1 MKPDTPPLFNAI
13 NTMEPKHAAVVLM
26 VTLNAFSTPLMLSAT
41 NVALPTIADK
51 FSLTAVT
58 LSWVPM
64 SYLMASAMFILI
76 FGRIADLFGRKRI
89 FLLGTIAVIASSIF
103 TALSINSEM
112 LLLGRFLQGASAAM
126 LYATQI
132 AIVSSVFRPDQRGK
146 AIGLVVSAV
155 YVGLAAGPL
164 LGGIA
169 TDWFGWRANFLL
181 HIPLALVVVHIGIT
195 RVKDEWF
202 GEKGKLDLIGAAL
215 FSGTIVF
222 LCLGITS
229 LPSQASLPLLAL
241 FLLSLALFVRHVR
254 AITNPIWDIRL
265 FLTNSIFT
273 RACGASLIMY
283 TATYANVVLLSL
295 YLQQIKSLSGAEAGV
310 ILMIQPISMAV
321 LAPLSGRLSDRIEP
335 RLLASAGMALTALG
349 LFFLSTLTAGSQLP
363 TVALALAMTG
373 IGFSFFSAPNTN
385 AIMGSVER
393 KDYGSASGALATTR
407 ILGQLGSMVLVTF
420 AMSIV
425 VGDRLIDASNLPAL
439 EHAIQLSFGI
449 ASALCLVG
457 FFLSITRGKT
467 HQPTTEN

>member
-1 MKPDTPPLFNAI
+1 MKPDTPPLLNVI
-13 NTMEPKHAAVVLM
+13 STMEPKHAAVVLM

-41 NVALPTIADK
+41 NVALPTIADQ

-76 FGRIADLFGRKRI
+76 FGRIADLFGRKRLFI
-89 FLLGTIAVIASSIF
+89 LGTIAVIASSIF
-103 TALSINSEM
+103 TALSVNSEM
-112 LLLGRFLQGASAAM
+112 LLIGRFLQGVSAAM

-146 AIGLVVSAV
+146 AIGLVVSSV

-202 GEKGKLDLIGAAL
+202 GEKGKLDLVGAGL
-215 FSGTIVF
+215 FSVTIVF

-241 FLLSLALFVRHVR
+241 FLLSLVVFVRHVS
-254 AITNPIWDIRL
+254 AIEHPIWDIRL
-265 FLTNSIFT
+265 FLSNSIFT

-295 YLQQIKSLSGAEAGV
+295 YLQQIKSLSGAEAGL
-310 ILMIQPISMAV
+310 ILMIQPISMAA
-321 LAPLSGRLSDRIEP
+321 LAPLAGKLSDRIEP
-335 RLLASAGMALTALG
+335 RLLASAGMVLTALG
-349 LFFLSTLTAGSQLP
+349 LFFLSTLAAGSQLP
-363 TVALALAMTG
+363 TVAFALAMTG

-420 AMSIV
+420 AMSMVI
-425 VGDRLIDASNLPAL
+425 GDRLIDASNLPAL
-439 EHAIQLSFGI
+439 ERAIQLSFGI

-457 FFLSITRGKT
+457 FFLSISRGKT
-467 HQPTTEN
+467 HRATTEN